1 MSAYSPED
9 WSDFLVAAS
18 GASAALAG
26 LVFIGISINL
36 TRILALP
43 GLPGRAGQT
52 IVILA
57 NALAISLAV
66 LGPQHSHVGV
76 GVEILV
82 LGLVGWLAVVW
93 IHARAAVDPTGRG
106 YRRRSW
112 VMLQFATVPFVVAGV
127 STLIEAG
134 GGLYWMQ
141 AGVIL
146 SLLVGL
152 GNGWVL
158 MVEILR

>member
-9 WSDFLVAAS
+9 WSDFLVASS

-36 TRILALP
+36 TRILDGP

-57 NALAISLAV
+57 NALAVSLAV

-76 GVEILV
+76 GAEIL
-82 LGLVGWLAVVW
+82 LIGLAGWLAVNW
-93 IHARAAVDPTGRG
+93 IQVRAPVDAAHRG
-106 YRRRSW
+106 NRRRAW
-112 VMLQFATVPFVVAGV
+112 LLLQFATVPFLVAGV
-127 STLIEAG
+127 STMVEAG

-152 GNGWVL
+152 GNSWVL
-158 MVEILR
+158 LIEILR